1 LKEIRRRIRYG
12 RMLNRR
18 LHTWNFRKLQFYIEY
33 KAKLEGLP
41 VHYINP
47 KGTSSLCP
55 VCGGKLASNGHRLLK
70 CLKCGYE
77 NDRDIIACLNMLRM
91 KGAPLPQ
98 KATDEA
104 LAEVERI
111 VIKCQLSD
119 NCDQSQT
126 FRKV

>member
-1 LKEIRRRIRYG
+1 MKYG
-12 RMLNRR
+12 
-18 LHTWNFRKLQFYIEY
+18 EY
-33 KAKLEGLP
+33 QKKFIDAWRD
-41 VHYINP
+41 
-47 KGTSSLCP
+47 
-55 VCGGKLASNGHRLLK
+55 GKLASNGHRLLK

-77 NDRDIIACLNMLRM
+77 NDRDVIACLNMLRM
-91 KGAPLPQ
+91 KGAPLPL

-119 NCDQSQT
+119 NGDQSQT